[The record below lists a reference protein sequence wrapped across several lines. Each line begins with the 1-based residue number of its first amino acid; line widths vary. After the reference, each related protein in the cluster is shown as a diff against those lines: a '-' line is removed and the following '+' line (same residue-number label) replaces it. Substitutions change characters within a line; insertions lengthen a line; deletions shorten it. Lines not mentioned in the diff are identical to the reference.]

1 MGIAMMGPGRT
12 LSVRAVILAA
22 MAALLTAGC
31 GDPTP
36 AVEQAGQPD
45 SEQAIQLSTG
55 IVQRLGVR
63 TAPAEYGT
71 LSMQLS
77 VAGIVDYHANTIED
91 TYAPT
96 TGWLEKVAVRTVGQP
111 LRSGDLLFELYSPSL
126 ATVDE
131 QYLNAITQGIAPP
144 LNPYSGGLRQIGLTE
159 EMIIDLRAKRRAPGR
174 IPFRATAN
182 GVVAELDFKPG
193 IIVQQGDWLLRIA
206 ALDPIAVTVVLP
218 ESQAAALRENSMI
231 SVTAAAYPNQRFSGR
246 IDLVYPEVDAT
257 TRAVRAR
264 ATVANPDGLL
274 KPSMFVTATVDGEQ
288 LSTVHVPREAVI
300 RGGSSDRVIVA
311 LGDGRFAPRSVTVGK
326 EVGDRLSVVDGLQAG
341 ELVVTSGV
349 FLLDSETNLDS
360 GMQRMQQSRSPGHE
374 NTAPASGHHH

>member
-1 MGIAMMGPGRT
+1 MDARRT
-12 LSVRAVILAA
+12 FSLRALLPTA
-22 MAALLTAGC
+22 MAAFLAAGC
-31 GDPTP
+31 EPTP
-36 AVEQAGQPD
+36 AVQQAGQAD
-45 SEQAIQLSTG
+45 GEHAIQLSSG
-55 IVQRLGVR
+55 VVQRLGVR

-71 LSMQLS
+71 LSLQLS
-77 VAGIVDYHANTIED
+77 VAGIVEYHANTLED
-91 TYAPT
+91 MYAPT
-96 TGWLEKVAVRTVGQP
+96 TGWLEKVAVRTVGETV
-111 LRSGDLLFELYSPSL
+111 RAGDLLFELYSPSL

-159 EMIIDLRAKRRAPGR
+159 EMIVDLRAKRRAPGR

-193 IIVQQGDWLLRIA
+193 IIVQQGDRLLRIA

-218 ESQAAALRENSMI
+218 ESQAAALREDSMI
-231 SVTAAAYPNQRFSGR
+231 SVTAAAYPTQRFSGR
-246 IDLVYPEVDAT
+246 VDLVYPEVDGT

-264 ATVANPDGLL
+264 AKVANPDGLL

-300 RGGSSDRVIVA
+300 RGGGSDRVIVA

-326 EVGDRLSVVDGLQAG
+326 EVGARLAIVDGLEPG

-360 GMQRMQQSRSPGHE
+360 GMRRMQQSTAPGHE
-374 NTAPASGHHH
+374 ATAPPSGHHH